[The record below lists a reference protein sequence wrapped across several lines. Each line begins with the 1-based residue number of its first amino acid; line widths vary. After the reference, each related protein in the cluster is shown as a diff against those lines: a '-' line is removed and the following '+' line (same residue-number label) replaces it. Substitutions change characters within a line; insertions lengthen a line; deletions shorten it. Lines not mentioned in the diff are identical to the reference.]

1 MAQSLTRCCDPPL
14 GEDKPLKY
22 PHMFKHASVMLLNKV
37 DLLSHLTFNVSMCL
51 EYARMVN
58 PAIQVF
64 QISATTGEGLQNW
77 YAWITSRIKSSN
89 HQGVH

>member
-1 MAQSLTRCCDPPL
+1 
-14 GEDKPLKY
+14 
-22 PHMFKHASVMLLNKV
+22 MFKHASVMLLNKV
-37 DLLSHLTFNVSMCL
+37 DLLPHLTFNVSMCL